1 MENFTRDAW
10 CDIDYALNNNEDC
23 KKYILRLIN
32 FLIENDNRWVKINN
46 QNPRMWIDYNDSP
59 CIILN
64 EEWFDE
70 IILLEITREGDNNRL
85 CRM

>member
-1 MENFTRDAW
+1 
-10 CDIDYALNNNEDC
+10 
-23 KKYILRLIN
+23 
-32 FLIENDNRWVKINN
+32 
-46 QNPRMWIDYNDSP
+46 MWIDYNDFP